1 MKSYFEL
8 DENDYK
14 TIYSKGGRIERFLF
28 KFNKDNDL
36 SDNLKYGLLH
46 KPLLKQ

>member
-1 MKSYFEL
+1 MQSYFEL

-14 TIYSKGGRIERFLF
+14 IIYAKGGRIERFLF

-36 SDNLKYGLLH
+36 SDIVLK
-46 KPLLKQ
+46 PIITPPIN